1 MTEARKAH
9 AGAGLTVA
17 RQSVLSLT
25 LSVRQPPQLPRS
37 LRLSTECA
45 GKGKAT
51 RPPSYRDTAQLHSM
65 PDQEQLASRA
75 TERHRQRGRPTTFPK
90 PAPSR
95 SKPELGKHGKRKEL
109 LNASAS

>member
-9 AGAGLTVA
+9 ADAGLTVA

-25 LSVRQPPQLPRS
+25 LSVGQPPQLPGS
-37 LRLSTECA
+37 LRLRTESA
-45 GKGKAT
+45 GQEKAT
-51 RPPSYRDTAQLHSM
+51 RPPSYRDTPLLHSM
-65 PDQEQLASRA
+65 PDPEQLASRA
-75 TERHRQRGRPTTFPK
+75 TERHRRRGRPTTFPK